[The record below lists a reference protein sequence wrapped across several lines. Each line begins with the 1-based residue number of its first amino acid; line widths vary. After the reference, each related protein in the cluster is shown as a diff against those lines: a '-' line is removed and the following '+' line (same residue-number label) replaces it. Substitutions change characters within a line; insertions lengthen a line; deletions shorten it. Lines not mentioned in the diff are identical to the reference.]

1 MNHRHIYFLGFI
13 LVLSLFCCKK
23 KETKTMPIETL
34 PSEIINTIEE
44 SKNNNRDIFENLFSD
59 IPADYNEY
67 QNKLGYEIVEIFPDD
82 YLQPKKVITIVN
94 ECYSVTYWPGYNED
108 GTADIFV
115 RQAVDINKK
124 TDECILGNYIGENIE
139 ILLKNYDNAIKGI
152 YEYEPYTYYSYGY
165 GKNKNSFRSVNVGM
179 TVVGNMIIE
188 ISYGYAM

>member
-1 MNHRHIYFLGFI
+1 
-13 LVLSLFCCKK
+13 
-23 KETKTMPIETL
+23 MPIETL